1 MMCGHFSV
9 LYLEFPR
16 WNSPPAWVG
25 VGAAALGSSGQLF
38 AHPQTLPSAGEVQ
51 TFPVPAV
58 GALGQWEKG
67 TCRVNN

>member
-9 LYLEFPR
+9 LYLEFP
-16 WNSPPAWVG
+16 SCMG
-25 VGAAALGSSGQLF
+25 GSGGCCSGQLF

-58 GALGQWEKG
+58 GTLGQWEKG